1 VPTEDRKVKLKSAMS
16 QNSFDPCRIAVD
28 RYKNYAIWR
37 NLWTILLFF
46 FGATIIVFTC
56 ISILLFINQDW
67 LASAIST
74 LGTIV
79 NGASISWVV
88 KRREEAQREEER
100 AYEDQKLVCAG
111 GPTPS
116 SAQAGY
122 QSDVEEEIKKFQKSL
137 RLLGSIR

>member
-1 VPTEDRKVKLKSAMS
+1 MR

-28 RYKNYAIWR
+28 RYKNYAMWR

-46 FGATIIVFTC
+46 FGSTIIVFAC
-56 ISILLFINQDW
+56 VSILLFINQGW

-79 NGASISWVV
+79 SGASIGWVV
-88 KRREEAQREEER
+88 KRREEAQKEEEK

-111 GPTPS
+111 EPTPS
-116 SAQAGY
+116 SAQASY
-122 QSDVEEEIKKFQKSL
+122 QSDVEEEIKRFQKSL
-137 RLLGSIR
+137 RLLGAIR